1 MDGDS
6 ITLIFHV
13 HSFKLD
19 FFSVANIQTRINT
32 EDVDAYLHVVTLRI
46 IEEFYYIMNGFISD

>member
-6 ITLIFHV
+6 ITQIFHL

-19 FFSVANIQTRINT
+19 FFSVAKIQTRINT
-32 EDVDAYLHVVTLRI
+32 EDVDAYLHVVKLQI
-46 IEEFYYIMNGFISD
+46 NEEFYYIMNGFISV